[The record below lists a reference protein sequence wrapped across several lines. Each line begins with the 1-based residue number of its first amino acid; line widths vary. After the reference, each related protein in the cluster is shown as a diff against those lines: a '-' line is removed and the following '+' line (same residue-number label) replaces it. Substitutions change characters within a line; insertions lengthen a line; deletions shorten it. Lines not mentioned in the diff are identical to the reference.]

1 MILRFLCQRRK
12 YVIRYNVFIFVNDF
26 FAEQNHVSFFLK
38 NHKRTDFAADM

>member
-1 MILRFLCQRRK
+1 MILRFFCRRSK

-26 FAEQNHVSFFLK
+26 FVEQNHVFFLLK